1 MEPRD
6 SIGCTIRTLSNL
18 LRRKFMSAHPPQK
31 GPLGSETAGMIMGYL
46 CDHADKQLCQHDVEQ
61 VFCIRRSTA
70 SRLFTALERDGMV
83 ERRGIPGDG
92 RRKLLVPTAKALAIH
107 AEFVVYQDAL
117 ESCMAEGISQEELQA
132 FLQTARKIEA
142 NLSRKRVFPISQKE

>member
-18 LRRKFMSAHPPQK
+18 LRRRFISEHPPRE

-46 CDHADKQLCQHDVEQ
+46 CDNVEKQLCQHDVEQ

-70 SRLFTALERDGMV
+70 SRLFTALERDGLV
-83 ERRGIPGDG
+83 ERRSIPGDG
-92 RRKLLVPTAKALAIH
+92 RRKLLVPTPKALAIH
-107 AEFVVYQDAL
+107 AQIVAYQMDL
-117 ESCMAEGISQEELQA
+117 EARMSAGISPEELQA

-142 NLSRKRVFPISQKE
+142 NLSH